1 MIHRVRMARKRLAIW
16 GEREEA
22 AFRGLLRLEK
32 QKRWGSHQDRK
43 HRRVCD
49 RLIAIANRKEPIA

>member
-1 MIHRVRMARKRLAIW
+1 MARKRLAIW